1 MEKKLTQEEI
11 NSLSPR
17 ARQQYDSTQPLQ
29 EILESNPNAEL
40 IEEEELD
47 EDVRES
53 FVKQKNKITEMFN
66 RIKKF

>member
-29 EILESNPNAEL
+29 EILYVNPNADL
-40 IEEEELD
+40 IEQEEL
-47 EDVRES
+47 
-53 FVKQKNKITEMFN
+53 KQE
-66 RIKKF
+66 IKKKIKGKKK

>member
-29 EILESNPNAEL
+29 EILDVNPNADL
-40 IEEEELD
+40 IEQEEL
-47 EDVRES
+47 
-53 FVKQKNKITEMFN
+53 KQE
-66 RIKKF
+66 IKKKIKGKKK